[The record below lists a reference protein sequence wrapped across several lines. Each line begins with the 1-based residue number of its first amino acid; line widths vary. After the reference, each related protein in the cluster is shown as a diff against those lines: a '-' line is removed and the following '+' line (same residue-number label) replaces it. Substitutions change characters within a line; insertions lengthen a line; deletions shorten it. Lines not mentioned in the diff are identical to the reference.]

1 MFNDE
6 MYSEAPS
13 EESVTAGEVLVPDEV
28 NGGAEAEQEN
38 EAEAAMSLTDTQEAS
53 EAAIEA
59 AASETDA
66 NIPNDAE
73 AAVSEADNAAEDASA
88 EADEA
93 KAVEQAE
100 EVKNEKPKQK
110 RNRISR
116 SAPKPVLDENGNVIE
131 RLSTEKAMQV
141 LEAILFANGDEVYYE
156 QYAKIIGYSVKEA
169 KEIVET
175 YAKLYDNGAFPRG
188 IRLTCY
194 EKCCQLSTC
203 PELGEYVTKMIGI
216 RGEPQLSNAAME
228 TLAIIAYNQ
237 PVTRAYVEQVRR
249 VDSTRPITV
258 LLDRELIEEVGR
270 LEVIGRPRLFGVT
283 QNFFRTFG
291 ISSLDELP
299 ALELFGI
306 DNA

>member
-6 MYSEAPS
+6 IYSETPN
-13 EESVTAGEVLVPDEV
+13 EESVTIEKTSEPVTANEVT
-28 NGGAEAEQEN
+28 EAEHKN
-38 EAEAAMSLTDTQEAS
+38 ETESGTSLTDKEL
-53 EAAIEA
+53 
-59 AASETDA
+59 SET
-66 NIPNDAE
+66 NTE
-73 AAVSEADNAAEDASA
+73 AAVSETDAERTGA
-88 EADEA
+88 EADISET
-93 KAVEQAE
+93 QAPE
-100 EVKNEKPKQK
+100 NASVPADNENAADKTEKVKTEKPKQK

-116 SAPKPVLDENGNVIE
+116 NAPKPVLDENGNVIE

-169 KEIVET
+169 KGIVET

-270 LEVIGRPRLFGVT
+270 LDVIGRPRLFGVT